1 MKVSK
6 VESLANLK
14 YWNLTTTVK
23 NVRDGILINANGVT
37 FEDMDRVSVS
47 GGSIL

>member
-14 YWNLTTTVK
+14 YWNLTTSVK
-23 NVRDGILINANGVT
+23 NVRDGILVNAKGVT
-37 FEDMDRVSVS
+37 FEDIDRVSVS
-47 GGSIL
+47 GLFVL